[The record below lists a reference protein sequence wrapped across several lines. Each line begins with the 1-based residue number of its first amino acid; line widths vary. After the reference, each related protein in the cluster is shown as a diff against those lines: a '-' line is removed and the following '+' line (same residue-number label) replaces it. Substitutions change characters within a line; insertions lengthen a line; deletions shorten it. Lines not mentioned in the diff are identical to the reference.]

1 MMNALTPFWSIP
13 HPCEESILWVQRQLS
28 GVGMQLRRTFD
39 LHEARLAGSDCPCPH
54 HGTSACDCQMV
65 VALVYAQDHPPVTLV
80 VHGNDGQSWI
90 SVIDRPDQR
99 ADPGI
104 VLAIKLALQAE
115 AAPDA

>member
-1 MMNALTPFWSIP
+1 MNALAPFWSIK
-13 HPCEESILWVQRQLS
+13 HPCEESLLWVQRQLAS
-28 GVGMQLRRTFD
+28 AGMQLRRTFD
-39 LHEARLAGSDCPCPH
+39 LHEARLAGSDCQCPH

-104 VLAIKLALQAE
+104 ILSIKRALQAE
-115 AAPDA
+115 AASTA